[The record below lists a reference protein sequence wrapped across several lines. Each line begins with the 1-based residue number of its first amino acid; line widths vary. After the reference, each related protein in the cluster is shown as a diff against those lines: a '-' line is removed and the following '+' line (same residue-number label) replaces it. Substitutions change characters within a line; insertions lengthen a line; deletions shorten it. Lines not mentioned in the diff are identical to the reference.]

1 MSHSCRLIC
10 SQHVFKM
17 YFCASSLFFF
27 DKVRLESLAEKR
39 TWGICAK
46 MIASVHGASGLP
58 TQRSPPPRLHV
69 ILHMHI
75 TRLTPAVPQET
86 KHSIIIY
93 SAAPHYRWVHVFPLM
108 WNDLLMTPWWLL
120 IVECH
125 SFLEHA
131 WYFPLVF
138 RFYFLHIC

>member
-17 YFCASSLFFF
+17 YFCASSLFFWQSETGIIGRKENLGHLRK
-27 DKVRLESLAEKR
+27 DDSLR
-39 TWGICAK
+39 SWGI
-46 MIASVHGASGLP
+46 GATNSMFA
-58 TQRSPPPRLHV
+58 PPRLHV